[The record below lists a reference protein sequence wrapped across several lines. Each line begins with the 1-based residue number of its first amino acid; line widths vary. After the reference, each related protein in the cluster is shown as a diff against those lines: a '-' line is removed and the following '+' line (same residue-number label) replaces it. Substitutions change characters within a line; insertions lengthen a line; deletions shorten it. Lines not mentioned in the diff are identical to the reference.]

1 MRKVAL
7 TLALSLAAAT
17 VASANITKH
26 DFGNT
31 RASIHTSDPATTS
44 APEIDPAGLLSGL
57 TLLAGGLAVIRGRR
71 KP

>member
-1 MRKVAL
+1 VRKLVL
-7 TLALSLAAAT
+7 MLALPLAAAT
-17 VASANITKH
+17 VANAQITRH

-31 RASIHTSDPATTS
+31 RATIHQTMTAS

-71 KP
+71 K

>member
-1 MRKVAL
+1 VRKLVL
-7 TLALSLAAAT
+7 MLALPLAAAT
-17 VASANITKH
+17 VANADINKH

-31 RASIHTSDPATTS
+31 RGIIHSATAS

-57 TLLAGGLAVIRGRR
+57 TLLAGGLAVIRGRSR